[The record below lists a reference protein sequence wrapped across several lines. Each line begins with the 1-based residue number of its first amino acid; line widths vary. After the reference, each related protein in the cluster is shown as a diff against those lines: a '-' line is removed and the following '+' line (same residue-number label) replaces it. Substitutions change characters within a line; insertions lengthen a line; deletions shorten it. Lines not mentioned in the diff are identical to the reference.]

1 MDDKTKVYKKR
12 KCLFT
17 MDINLA
23 LKEYGLTNKEIDVY
37 LALLPLGSINLQE
50 IAKRVDFP
58 RTTVYN
64 TLNYLLQKGLVSKII
79 KKGVTYFEAS
89 DPDKLI
95 DKLKQKKEL
104 LERVLPNLQGLK
116 KSKIESSSVEIYEGN
131 KGLSTILS
139 DVFKVKQQTYYFGS
153 YSLSVERLKH
163 LPEHVRT
170 IRLEKK
176 IPAKI
181 VIDRYDEDTFHKP
194 TYKKITEMRFL
205 DSLKD
210 FPCMVFIYGN
220 NVAIY
225 TLKDE
230 LVGIIIKNKQVAEA
244 MKLIFNIY
252 WKMSKPA
259 RI

>member
-1 MDDKTKVYKKR
+1 M
-12 KCLFT
+12 
-17 MDINLA
+17 
-23 LKEYGLTNKEIDVY
+23 
-37 LALLPLGSINLQE
+37 
-50 IAKRVDFP
+50 
-58 RTTVYN
+58 
-64 TLNYLLQKGLVSKII
+64 
-79 KKGVTYFEAS
+79 
-89 DPDKLI
+89 
-95 DKLKQKKEL
+95 
-104 LERVLPNLQGLK
+104 
-116 KSKIESSSVEIYEGN
+116 
-131 KGLSTILS
+131 
-139 DVFKVKQQTYYFGS
+139 
-153 YSLSVERLKH
+153 
-163 LPEHVRT
+163 RT

-181 VIDRYDEDTFHKP
+181 VIDRYDEETFHKS

-252 WKMSKPA
+252 WSQGKPA
-259 RI
+259 KI